1 MSCVSRI
8 GKELGEPMEKAAF
21 IELQGSILSL
31 FSQIVII
38 TSDWTVQWRART
50 AQSANSNSAGSNS
63 KEAASAKLDGE

>member
-1 MSCVSRI
+1 MSCVGRI

-38 TSDWTVQWRART
+38 TLDWKGQWRART
-50 AQSANSNSAGSNS
+50 AKSANSNSAGSNS
-63 KEAASAKLDGE
+63 QKAASAKLGGE

>member
-8 GKELGEPMEKAAF
+8 GEELGEPMEKAAF

-38 TSDWTVQWRART
+38 TSDWRVQWRART

-63 KEAASAKLDGE
+63 KEAASATLDGE